1 MCVSLVKTE
10 VSKEDRMVVRK
21 KIKTIE
27 MDRSF
32 VNHIFKIKQAVKHSP
47 LTMYIHNQDK
57 KGAGR
62 TLLTLALNNQ
72 DKLNAVDNTDIIIA
86 YDGDERDW
94 GPLIQA

>member
-1 MCVSLVKTE
+1 MSLVKTE

-47 LTMYIHNQDK
+47 LTMYIYTQPGQ
-57 KGAGR
+57 KGSR
-62 TLLTLALNNQ
+62 ENTLDL
-72 DKLNAVDNTDIIIA
+72 
-86 YDGDERDW
+86 
-94 GPLIQA
+94 GPQ